1 MGYYTGNGVVSG
13 GAEEISIAQTALV
26 GEVLNV
32 FRKDVRSVVR
42 KSGVSLATAQ
52 AAHASMTSQKAQLW
66 DGSWFFWVA
75 SAKGTKK
82 DVTYSQIGDS
92 NLYELNITN
101 ETLSCSDDG
110 TTWTLTPFSFPNSSA
125 AEPSSRHR
133 NPTRRSRRSA

>member
-1 MGYYTGNGVVSG
+1 MGYYNGDGVTSG

-92 NLYELNITN
+92 NLYELSESTDVFTSKLNN
-101 ETLSCSDDG
+101 G
-110 TTWTLTPFSFPNSSA
+110 AWA
-125 AEPSSRHR
+125 
-133 NPTRRSRRSA
+133 